1 MAGGERIVKVGPK
14 GQVVVP
20 KRIRDRLGI
29 KPGQRVRVEEI
40 GGDVRVRK
48 LATLEELRGIF
59 KDAPGRGTKDL
70 EQQRR
75 RDRELEERKSRRWN
89 G

>member
-1 MAGGERIVKVGPK
+1 
-14 GQVVVP
+14 
-20 KRIRDRLGI
+20 
-29 KPGQRVRVEEI
+29 VEEI

-59 KDAPGRGTKDL
+59 KDAPGRGTKEL
-70 EQQRR
+70 EQQRQH
-75 RDRELEERKSRRWN
+75 DRELEERKMRRWN

>member
-1 MAGGERIVKVGPK
+1 MASGERIVKVGPK

-29 KPGQRVRVEEI
+29 RPGQRVRVEEI

-75 RDRELEERKSRRWN
+75 RDRELEERKMRRWN